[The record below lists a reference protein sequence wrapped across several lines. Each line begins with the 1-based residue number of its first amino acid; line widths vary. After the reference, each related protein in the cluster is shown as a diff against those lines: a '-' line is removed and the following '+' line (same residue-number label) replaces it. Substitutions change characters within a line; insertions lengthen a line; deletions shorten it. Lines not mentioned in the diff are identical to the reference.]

1 MAKKILLALV
11 VVVLLSL
18 LGLGIF
24 FYNSSKKLVADVNT
38 TVNKLNDEAKNQQQ
52 DVDTTPSKVEEKQEI
67 VTTNATVEFKTYTN
81 EDEGITIDYPSDW
94 EVTPGDGQV
103 MVASF
108 FSPLQSTTDEFQE
121 SVGIMIQDFSEVGM
135 DLEKFDKQNTEA
147 LGQYMEN
154 LKITTH
160 EDTEVDGE
168 PGKFIMFTG
177 TYPGQDT
184 PTATVQSYT
193 VFEDYVYVLTY
204 TGKQGDFEKF
214 VTTAQDMFESFS
226 F

>member
-1 MAKKILLALV
+1 MVKKILLALV

-18 LGLGIF
+18 LGLGF
-24 FYNSSKKLVADVNT
+24 FFFNSSKKLVADVNT
-38 TVNKLNDEAKNQQQ
+38 TVNKLNDEAKNKQQN
-52 DVDTTPSKVEEKQEI
+52 VETTPSKVEEKQEI
-67 VTTNATVEFKTYTN
+67 VTTNATTDFKTYNN

-94 EVTPGDGQV
+94 EVTPGDGKV
-103 MVASF
+103 MIASF
-108 FSPLQSTTDEFQE
+108 FSPLQSATDEFQE

-135 DLEKFDKQNTEA
+135 DLAKFDKQNTEA

-154 LKITTH
+154 FKITKH

-168 PGKFIMFTG
+168 PGKFLIFTG

-214 VTTAQDMFESFS
+214 VTTAQEMFKSFS

>member
-1 MAKKILLALV
+1 MVKKILLALV
-11 VVVLLSL
+11 IIVLLSL
-18 LGLGIF
+18 LGLGF
-24 FYNSSKKLVADVNT
+24 FFFNSSKKLVSDVNT
-38 TVNKLNDEAKNQQQ
+38 TVNKLNDEAKNQQKNTE
-52 DVDTTPSKVEEKQEI
+52 VTPSKIEEKNEI
-67 VTTNATVEFKTYTN
+67 VTTNANVEFKTYTN
-81 EDEGITIDYPSDW
+81 EDEGVSIDYPSDW

-103 MVASF
+103 MIASF

-121 SVGIMIQDFSEVGM
+121 SVGIMIQDFSAVGM
-135 DLEKFDKQNTEA
+135 DLAKFDKQNTEA

-154 LKITTH
+154 LKITKH

-168 PGKFIMFTG
+168 PGKFLIFTG

-214 VTTAQDMFESFS
+214 VATAQEMFKSFS